1 MDYTFEQ
8 IDELIAAKLCD
19 RCKISKLLHIDC
31 MLYTNLGLDSTK
43 KEKQDVKAKS
53 KKIYTYIKKIDSEIG
68 DRLLSSMDQ

>member
-8 IDELIAAKLCD
+8 IDELMAAKLCD

-31 MLYTNLGLDSTK
+31 LLYTNLGLDSTK
-43 KEKQDVKAKS
+43 KEKQDVKGKS

>member
-1 MDYTFEQ
+1 MDYNFEQ
-8 IDELIAAKLCD
+8 IDELMAAKLCD

-31 MLYTNLGLDSTK
+31 LLYTRMGVNSTK
-43 KEKQDVKAKS
+43 KEKQEVKSKS